1 VTNFGVGYGGC
12 TKQCKSFNNAHICK
26 NKNNFSSMQFIIEP
40 TTNPLFKQVG
50 RGKAFRRAKG
60 SMETYKGM
68 KGQQEEKPLL

>member
-1 VTNFGVGYGGC
+1 
-12 TKQCKSFNNAHICK
+12 
-26 NKNNFSSMQFIIEP
+26 MQFIVKP

-68 KGQQEEKPLL
+68 KG

>member
-1 VTNFGVGYGGC
+1 
-12 TKQCKSFNNAHICK
+12 
-26 NKNNFSSMQFIIEP
+26 MQFIVKP

-68 KGQQEEKPLL
+68 KGRQEEKPLLRHKGNCMGTYSFPMCTFLIDQ

>member
-1 VTNFGVGYGGC
+1 VEDV
-12 TKQCKSFNNAHICK
+12 QNNAKVSTMPIFAK
-26 NKNNFSSMQFIIEP
+26 TKNNFSNMQFIVKP

-68 KGQQEEKPLL
+68 KG